1 MYMCICI
8 GIILQGLPEIQIS
21 RQQLANRK
29 MVLGRT
35 MENLTF
41 LSRVSYILY
50 ILRMYVSIEYED
62 ISIDIRYSFLYYNNM
77 YIYIHMN
84 WFRISSINSM
94 FSRLFGLK

>member
-1 MYMCICI
+1 M
-8 GIILQGLPEIQIS
+8 QGLPEIQIS

-62 ISIDIRYSFLYYNNM
+62 ISIDIRYSFLFNNM
-77 YIYIHMN
+77 YIYIYTH
-84 WFRISSINSM
+84 
-94 FSRLFGLK
+94 